1 MKPVRT
7 TGAEVRS
14 GAQTK
19 VRLQGSIGLD
29 AQFADL
35 LETVWACERQ
45 WTIDD
50 HVDAAIKYG
59 RQ

>member
-1 MKPVRT
+1 MKPVST
-7 TGAEVRS
+7 TGIEARS
-14 GAQTK
+14 NRRTDD
-19 VRLQGSIGLD
+19 RLLGRTGLD

-50 HVDAAIKYG
+50 HIDAAIKYG
-59 RQ
+59 R